1 MKIAVLADVHGNL
14 PALEAVVKDFKSQGA
29 DQVWHLGD
37 AVGYGAG
44 PFSCL
49 QLMADLETVMIMG
62 NHELATLDPAK
73 AAGFNHLAIE
83 AINWTRNG
91 LSSDSLAYLRSLPSH
106 SSPLP
111 EVFLF
116 HGLPGNLTGYLRT
129 EETAKMVLS
138 YIARRDHR
146 IRYAFFGHTHRA
158 MVFTQLE
165 GRPIRMFEPD
175 DDLTLAP
182 GRRYLL
188 NPGSVGQ
195 PRNGDPRAQYL
206 IYDQEEGQIRFR
218 RVDYDI
224 QKAQSLIIEAD
235 LPPSLAA
242 RLSQGM

>member
-1 MKIAVLADVHGNL
+1 MRIAVLADVHGNL
-14 PALEAVVKDFKSQGA
+14 PALEAVVNEFQVQGI

-37 AVGYGAG
+37 AVGYGAE
-44 PFSCL
+44 PFACL

-73 AAGFNHLAIE
+73 AAGFNHLAAE
-83 AINWTRNG
+83 AIDWTRKS
-91 LSSDSLAYLRSLPSH
+91 LSPDVLAILKSFPSFL
-106 SSPLP
+106 SPFP
-111 EVFLF
+111 EVALF
-116 HGLPGNLTGYLRT
+116 HGLPGNINGYLRT
-129 EETAKMVLS
+129 AETAGSVLD
-138 YIARRDHR
+138 YLERTDPR
-146 IRYAFFGHTHRA
+146 IRYAFFGHTHRT
-158 MVFTQLE
+158 MVFTQLV
-165 GRPIRMFEPD
+165 GRPTRMFEPEC
-175 DDLTLAP
+175 DLTLAP

-218 RVDYDI
+218 QVDYNI
-224 QKAQSLIIEAD
+224 QKAQSRIIEAD

>member
-1 MKIAVLADVHGNL
+1 MRIAVLADVHGNL
-14 PALEAVVKDFKSQGA
+14 PALEAVVKDFQGKDA
-29 DQVWHLGD
+29 HQVWHLGD
-37 AVGYGAG
+37 AVGYGAE
-44 PFSCL
+44 PFACL
-49 QLMADLETVMIMG
+49 QLMADLETLMIMG
-62 NHELATLDPAK
+62 NHELATLQPAK
-73 AAGFNHLAIE
+73 AAGFNHLAVE
-83 AINWTRNG
+83 AINWTRDG
-91 LSSDSLAYLRSLPSH
+91 LSPDSLAYLRSLPSH
-106 SSPLP
+106 SSPFP

-116 HGLPGNLTGYLRT
+116 HGLPGNITGYIRT
-129 EETAKMVLS
+129 AETAEMVLS
-138 YIARRDHR
+138 ILEQRDHR

-175 DDLTLAP
+175 DDLILAP

-206 IYDQEEGQIRFR
+206 IYDQEEGLISFR
-218 RVDYDI
+218 RVEYDI
-224 QKAQSLIIEAD
+224 QQAQSRIIEAD